1 LKVSGQKIL
10 VTGAAGFIGSHVAE
24 ILVHC
29 GARVTLLDRTFEKE
43 NVWPADLADS
53 FRTIEMDIRKDS
65 FGTHLITEQYA
76 AIVHLAGPA
85 SVLLSVKEPYSDFEN
100 SLLTT
105 MKLLETLRTKCKET
119 RLIVASSAAVYG
131 NPVSLPTSETD
142 PAYPI
147 SPYGVAKLSTERYA
161 AVYSQLYGL
170 HIASLRFFSLYGPGQ
185 RKMLIYD
192 LMSRLS
198 EQSDRLTLIG
208 SGKETRDFIFIKDA
222 ARAVITVL
230 ESGAMAG
237 EVYNVAAGTS
247 YTTLEVARIVARAM
261 GMDPDIDFT
270 GQGRDGDPIKWQ
282 ANIEKIHRLG
292 FELEFNLSQG
302 IEETVHWYQAPPL
315 S

>member
-1 LKVSGQKIL
+1 MKISGQKIL

-24 ILVHC
+24 ILVHR
-29 GARVTLLDRTFEKE
+29 GARVTLLDRTFEKR
-43 NVWPADLADS
+43 NVWPSDLADS
-53 FRTIEMDIRKDS
+53 FRTIKMDIRKDS
-65 FGTHLITEQYA
+65 FGTHLITEKYA

-85 SVLLSVKEPYSDFEN
+85 SVSLSVKEPYGDFEN
-100 SLLTT
+100 SLLSTL
-105 MKLLETLRTKCKET
+105 KLLEILRTKCKKT

-222 ARAVITVL
+222 ARAVLTVL

-237 EVYNVAAGTS
+237 EVYNVAAGMS
-247 YTTLEVARIVARAM
+247 YTTLEVARIVARTM